1 MNEKQ
6 FKNKAIRPMNPDELS
21 MSPELSEVQPYM
33 PISTED
39 RERLKKDIQDSGE
52 IRDPIK
58 VYFGNNGQCLI
69 IGGKNRWEIAKE
81 LKWQYVPVEV
91 LELSPKQ
98 RRELAIMDNLARRHL
113 STGQKNMIIEMFLR
127 NDPVQ
132 SNRIISKKTGT
143 DHKTVGVIRSKLESG
158 GEIPQVKAIKGS
170 DGKSYKKLPAGQKK
184 SGGEIPQVKNKTG
197 SPEFQKRDK
206 ALEKNIIRQ
215 IKYYMGTLSPADAK
229 IFRKELAGSL

>member
-6 FKNKAIRPMNPDELS
+6 FKNKAIRPMNPEELR
-21 MSPELSEVQPYM
+21 MSPELAEVQPYM

-58 VYFGNNGQCLI
+58 VYFNGSGQCLI
-69 IGGKNRWEIAKE
+69 IGGKNRWEIARE

-113 STGQKNMIIEMFLR
+113 STSQKSMIIEMFLR

-143 DHKTVGVIRSKLESG
+143 DHKTVGVIRSKLESVGEIPRVKEIRGSDGKNYTKAPAGGKKAG
-158 GEIPQVKAIKGS
+158 GEIPRLKGR
-170 DGKSYKKLPAGQKK
+170 PAEPG
-184 SGGEIPQVKNKTG
+184 
-197 SPEFQKRDK
+197 FQKRDR
-206 ALEKNIIRQ
+206 AFEKDVIRG
-215 IKYYMGTLSPADAK
+215 IKQYMGSLSAADAK
-229 IFRKELAGSL
+229 AFRKDLAGSL

>member
-6 FKNKAIRPMNPDELS
+6 FKNKAIRPMNPEELS

-33 PISTED
+33 PISSED
-39 RERLKKDIQDSGE
+39 RDRLKKDIQDSGE

-58 VYFGNNGQCLI
+58 VYFNNNGQCLI
-69 IGGKNRWEIAKE
+69 IGGKNRWEIARE

-91 LELSPKQ
+91 LELSPRQ
-98 RRELAIMDNLARRHL
+98 RKELAIMDNLARRHL
-113 STGQKNMIIEMFLR
+113 SSTQKSMIIEMFLR

-143 DHKTVGVIRSKLESG
+143 DHKTVGVIRTKLESG

-170 DGKSYKKLPAGQKK
+170 DGKSYKKLSAGTKK
-184 SGGEIPQVKNKTG
+184 SGGEIPHVKSRAKT
-197 SPEFQKRDK
+197 PEFQKRDK
-206 ALEKNIIRQ
+206 ALEKSLIRQ
-215 IKYYMGTLSPADAK
+215 VKSYMADLSVFDAK
-229 IFRKELAGSL
+229 LFKKEFTGSL

>member
-33 PISTED
+33 PISSED

-58 VYFGNNGQCLI
+58 VYFSNSGQCLI

-113 STGQKNMIIEMFLR
+113 STGQKSMIIEMFLR

-143 DHKTVGVIRSKLESG
+143 DHKTVGVIRTKLESG
-158 GEIPQVKAIKGS
+158 GEIPRVKSIKGS
-170 DGKSYKKLPAGQKK
+170 DGKSYRKLPSGQKK
-184 SGGEIPQVKNKTG
+184 SVGEIPQVKSKAK

-206 ALEKNIIRQ
+206 ALEKNLIRQ
-215 IKYYMGTLSPADAK
+215 IKFYMSTLSGADAK
-229 IFRKELAGSL
+229 NFRKELAGSL